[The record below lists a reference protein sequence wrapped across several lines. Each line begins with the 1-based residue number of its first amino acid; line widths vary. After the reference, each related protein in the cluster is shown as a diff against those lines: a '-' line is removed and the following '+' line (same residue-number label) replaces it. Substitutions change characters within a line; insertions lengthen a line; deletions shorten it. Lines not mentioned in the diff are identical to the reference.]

1 MTKSALLRIPIL
13 ISPGYRQTCNY
24 SLGKNQN
31 AFKHERGKLFFH
43 LSQTK
48 IAWVFMLIKFEKIV
62 LEGSLWVEI
71 KITC

>member
-31 AFKHERGKLFFH
+31 AFKHERENFFFIFH
-43 LSQTK
+43 KQKSP
-48 IAWVFMLIKFEKIV
+48 WVFMLIKFEKIV